1 MTTFAENRCIMI
13 RESIA
18 EAMKVRGVSQ
28 VELADHLGISKASVN
43 NYLAGRRKM
52 SVDNIEK
59 AMMFLGL
66 KISLKSK

>member
-1 MTTFAENRCIMI
+1 MTTFAEKPLHMI